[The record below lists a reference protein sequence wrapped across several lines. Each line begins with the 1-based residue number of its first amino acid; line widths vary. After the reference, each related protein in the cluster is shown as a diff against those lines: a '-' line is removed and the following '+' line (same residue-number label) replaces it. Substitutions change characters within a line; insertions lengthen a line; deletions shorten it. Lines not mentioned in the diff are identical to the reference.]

1 MKKLQTITSASPS
14 KKLVVLLILPFAL
27 LLTGAKWAEKPVENL
42 DAIVGEW
49 EGKGMTDQ
57 GLSFYVGYIFRKDG
71 SYGSSVMGT
80 NGSNWSTQS
89 DMPPGTLQI
98 KEGKLQY
105 RNDKGFVRT
114 GVLYE
119 DKKGRRV
126 LKFRTE
132 NGANWKVREKKE

>member
-1 MKKLQTITSASPS
+1 MNRFETITSVSPY

-27 LLTGAKWAEKPVENL
+27 LLTGAKWTEKPVETL
-42 DAIVGEW
+42 DTIAGEW
-49 EGKGMTDQ
+49 QGKGATDQ
-57 GLSFYVGYIFRKDG
+57 GVEFRVGYLFRKDG
-71 SYGSSVMGT
+71 SYGSSVIVGR
-80 NGSNWSTQS
+80 WSFQS
-89 DMPPGTLQI
+89 DMPAGTLQT

-105 RNDKGFVRT
+105 RNDKGLVRT

-132 NGANWKVREKKE
+132 NGAHWRVREKKE

>member
-1 MKKLQTITSASPS
+1 MHRSETIGNTSPY
-14 KKLVVLLILPFAL
+14 KRLVVLLILPVAL

-42 DAIVGEW
+42 DTIAGEW

-57 GLSFYVGYIFRKDG
+57 GLDFHVAYIFRADG
-71 SYGSSVMGT
+71 SYGSSVIVGR
-80 NGSNWSTQS
+80 WSFQS
-89 DMPPGTLQI
+89 DMPAGTLQT

-105 RNDKGFVRT
+105 RNDKGLVRT

-126 LKFRTE
+126 LKFHLE
-132 NGANWKVREKKE
+132 NGASWKVREKKE